1 MAKFYQPVKILQV
14 EWIYKMPGVNC
25 VSGEL
30 SK

>member
-14 EWIYKMPGVNC
+14 ELICKMPGVND
-25 VSGEL
+25 VAGEL